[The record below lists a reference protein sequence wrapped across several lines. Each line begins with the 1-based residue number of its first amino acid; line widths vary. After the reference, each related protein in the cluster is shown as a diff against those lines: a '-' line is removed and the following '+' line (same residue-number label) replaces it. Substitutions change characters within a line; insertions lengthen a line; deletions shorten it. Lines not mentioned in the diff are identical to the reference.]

1 MISLWQMT
9 VIREIMKTGSISAA
23 ARQLGR
29 TQPAL
34 SATVKEL
41 ERTMNCR
48 LFERQKNRLIPVPEA
63 FFLLDRATEIL
74 DQVDDLKQ
82 LLKSGGEASPTK
94 INVSSMPVFGD
105 HFLPGIIA
113 EFSKKHP
120 KANFQVAVQGSPEVI
135 SSMETQRFDV
145 GLAERG
151 KENDLIHCRRFDVD
165 CVCALPKGDPLLA
178 KSVIEPADL
187 AGRPCASFLP
197 DHHIAKALKAAFDKA
212 GVDFDP
218 KFQMQNGAAQYEII
232 GSGAGFGVFSPLNAW
247 IHRRLWS
254 NNNDIAFRRFAPKI
268 TYQFSIITPKRRP
281 LSRAA
286 MAFERALEAAVI
298 KMLDEAQSHIDDTPI
313 RRA

>member
-1 MISLWQMT
+1 MT
-9 VIREIMKTGSISAA
+9 VICEIMKTGSISAA

-63 FFLLDRATEIL
+63 FFLLNRATEIL

-105 HFLPGIIA
+105 HFLPGIIV
-113 EFSKKHP
+113 EFSKRHP
-120 KANFQVAVQGSPEVI
+120 KTNFQVAVQGSPEVI
-135 SSMETQRFDV
+135 SSMETQRFAV

-151 KENDLIHCRRFDVD
+151 KENDLIHCRHFDVD
-165 CVCALPKGDPLLA
+165 CVCALQKGDPLLA

-197 DHHIAKALKAAFDKA
+197 DNHIAKALKAAFDKA

-298 KMLDEAQSHIDDTPI
+298 KMLDEAQSHIDDSPI

>member
-1 MISLWQMT
+1 M
-9 VIREIMKTGSISAA
+9 
-23 ARQLGR
+23 
-29 TQPAL
+29 
-34 SATVKEL
+34 
-41 ERTMNCR
+41 
-48 LFERQKNRLIPVPEA
+48 
-63 FFLLDRATEIL
+63 
-74 DQVDDLKQ
+74 
-82 LLKSGGEASPTK
+82 
-94 INVSSMPVFGD
+94 
-105 HFLPGIIA
+105 
-113 EFSKKHP
+113 
-120 KANFQVAVQGSPEVI
+120 
-135 SSMETQRFDV
+135 
-145 GLAERG
+145 
-151 KENDLIHCRRFDVD
+151 
-165 CVCALPKGDPLLA
+165 
-178 KSVIEPADL
+178 IEPTDL

-197 DHHIAKALKAAFDKA
+197 EHHIAKAFKAAFDKA

-254 NNNDIAFRRFAPKI
+254 NNNDIAFRRFAPKL

>member
-41 ERTMNCR
+41 ERNMNCR

-63 FFLLDRATEIL
+63 FFLLDRATKIL

-82 LLKSGGEASPTK
+82 LLKSGGEATPTK

-145 GLAERG
+145 GLAERS

-187 AGRPCASFLP
+187 ASRPCASFLP
-197 DHHIAKALKAAFDKA
+197 DHHIAKALRAAFDKA

-232 GSGAGFGVFSPLNAW
+232 GAGAGFGVFSPLNAW

-286 MAFERALEAAVI
+286 MAFARALEAAVI
-298 KMLDEAQSHIDDTPI
+298 MMLDEAQSHIDDTPI

>member
-9 VIREIMKTGSISAA
+9 VICEIMKTGSISAA

-63 FFLLDRATEIL
+63 FFLLDRATKIL

-82 LLKSGGEASPTK
+82 LLKSGGEATPTK

-113 EFSKKHP
+113 EFSKLHP

-145 GLAERG
+145 GLAERS
-151 KENDLIHCRRFDVD
+151 KENDLIHCRHFDVD
-165 CVCALPKGDPLLA
+165 CVCALPKGDPLLV

-197 DHHIAKALKAAFDKA
+197 NHHIAKALRAAFDKA

-232 GSGAGFGVFSPLNAW
+232 GSGTGFGVFSPLNAW
-247 IHRRLWS
+247 IHHHLWS
-254 NNNDIAFRRFAPKI
+254 NNNYIGFRRFAPKI
-268 TYQFSIITPKRRP
+268 AYQFSIITPKRRP

-286 MAFERALEAAVI
+286 MAFARVLEEAVAQ
-298 KMLDEAQSHIDDTPI
+298 MLEESKTLIDDTSI
-313 RRA
+313 WR

>member
-1 MISLWQMT
+1 
-9 VIREIMKTGSISAA
+9 V
-23 ARQLGR
+23 
-29 TQPAL
+29 
-34 SATVKEL
+34 
-41 ERTMNCR
+41 NCR

-74 DQVDDLKQ
+74 DQVDDLKK
-82 LLKSGGEASPTK
+82 LLKSGSEASPTK

-105 HFLPGIIA
+105 HFLPGIVA
-113 EFSKKHP
+113 EFSKKYP

-151 KENDLIHCRRFDVD
+151 KESDLIHCRRFDVD

-197 DHHIAKALKAAFDKA
+197 DHHIAEALRAAFDKA
-212 GVDFDP
+212 GVDFNP

-232 GSGAGFGVFSPLNAW
+232 GAGAGFGVFSSLNAW

-281 LSRAA
+281 LSHAA
-286 MAFERALEAAVI
+286 MAFARALEASVI

>member
-41 ERTMNCR
+41 EKNMNCQ
-48 LFERQKNRLIPVPEA
+48 LFERQRGRLIPVPEA
-63 FFLLDRATEIL
+63 FFLLDRANEIL
-74 DQVDDLKQ
+74 EQVDDLKQ
-82 LLKSGGEASPTK
+82 LLKSGGEATPTK
-94 INVSSMPVFGD
+94 INISSMPVFGD
-105 HFLPGIIA
+105 HFLPAIIA

-151 KENDLIHCRRFDVD
+151 KDSDLIHCRRFDVD
-165 CVCALPKGDPLLA
+165 CVCALPNGDPLLA

-197 DHHIAKALKAAFDKA
+197 EHHIAEALKAAFDNA
-212 GVDFDP
+212 GVAFDP
-218 KFQMQNGAAQYEII
+218 KFQMQNG
-232 GSGAGFGVFSPLNAW
+232 PPNM
-247 IHRRLWS
+247 
-254 NNNDIAFRRFAPKI
+254 K
-268 TYQFSIITPKRRP
+268 
-281 LSRAA
+281 LSDRV
-286 MAFERALEAAVI
+286 RALASLA
-298 KMLDEAQSHIDDTPI
+298 
-313 RRA
+313 R

>member
-41 ERTMNCR
+41 EKNMNCQ
-48 LFERQKNRLIPVPEA
+48 LFERQRGRLIPVPEA
-63 FFLLDRATEIL
+63 FFLLDRANEIL
-74 DQVDDLKQ
+74 EQVDDLKQ
-82 LLKSGGEASPTK
+82 LLKSGGEATPTK
-94 INVSSMPVFGD
+94 INISSMPVFGD
-105 HFLPGIIA
+105 HFLPAIIA

-151 KENDLIHCRRFDVD
+151 KDSDLIHCRRFDVD
-165 CVCALPKGDPLLA
+165 CVCALPNGDPLLA

>member
-41 ERTMNCR
+41 ERNMNYQ
-48 LFERQKNRLIPVPEA
+48 LFERQKGRLIPVPEA
-63 FFLLDRATEIL
+63 FFLLDRANEIL
-74 DQVDDLKQ
+74 EQVDDLNQ
-82 LLKSGGEASPTK
+82 LLKSGGEATPTK

-105 HFLPGIIA
+105 HFLPSIIA
-113 EFSKKHP
+113 DFSKKHP

-178 KSVIEPADL
+178 KSVIEPTDL

-197 DHHIAKALKAAFDKA
+197 EHHIAKALKAAFDKA

-254 NNNDIAFRRFAPKI
+254 NNNDIVFRQFVPKI

-286 MAFERALEAAVI
+286 MAFAGALEAAVI
-298 KMLDEAQSHIDDTPI
+298 QMLNEAQDHINDAPI
-313 RRA
+313 RG

>member
-41 ERTMNCR
+41 ERNMNYQ
-48 LFERQKNRLIPVPEA
+48 LFERQKGRLIPVPEA
-63 FFLLDRATEIL
+63 FFLLDRANEIL
-74 DQVDDLKQ
+74 EQVDDLNQ
-82 LLKSGGEASPTK
+82 LLKSGGEATPTK

-105 HFLPGIIA
+105 HFLPSIIA
-113 EFSKKHP
+113 DFSKKHP

-178 KSVIEPADL
+178 KSVIEPTDL

-197 DHHIAKALKAAFDKA
+197 EHHIAKAL
-212 GVDFDP
+212 
-218 KFQMQNGAAQYEII
+218 Q
-232 GSGAGFGVFSPLNAW
+232 GSF
-247 IHRRLWS
+247 
-254 NNNDIAFRRFAPKI
+254 
-268 TYQFSIITPKRRP
+268 
-281 LSRAA
+281 
-286 MAFERALEAAVI
+286 
-298 KMLDEAQSHIDDTPI
+298 
-313 RRA
+313 

>member
-9 VIREIMKTGSISAA
+9 VICEIMKTGSISAA

-74 DQVDDLKQ
+74 DQVNDLKQ
-82 LLKSGGEASPTK
+82 LLKSGGEASPIK

-178 KSVIEPADL
+178 KSVIEPTDL

-197 DHHIAKALKAAFDKA
+197 EHHIAKALKAAFDKA

-218 KFQMQNGAAQYEII
+218 KFQMQNGATQYEII

-247 IHRRLWS
+247 ILRRLWS

-286 MAFERALEAAVI
+286 MAFARGLEEAVAQ
-298 KMLDEAQSHIDDTPI
+298 MLEEAQTHIDDTPI
-313 RRA
+313 WR

>member
-9 VIREIMKTGSISAA
+9 VIREIMKAGSISAA

-41 ERTMNCR
+41 ERNMNCQ
-48 LFERQKNRLIPVPEA
+48 LFERQKGRLIPVPEA
-63 FFLLDRATEIL
+63 FFLLDRANEIL
-74 DQVDDLKQ
+74 EQVDDLKQ
-82 LLKSGGEASPTK
+82 LLKSGGEATPTK

-105 HFLPGIIA
+105 HFLPRIIA
-113 EFSKKHP
+113 KFSKKHP
-120 KANFQVAVQGSPEVI
+120 KANFQVAVQGSTEVI

-178 KSVIEPADL
+178 KSVIEPTDL
-187 AGRPCASFLP
+187 AGRSCASFLP
-197 DHHIAKALKAAFDKA
+197 EHHIAKALKAAFDKA

-286 MAFERALEAAVI
+286 MAFGRVLEAAVI
-298 KMLDEAQSHIDDTPI
+298 QMLDEAQNHIGDAPI
-313 RRA
+313 QQ

>member
-41 ERTMNCR
+41 ERNMNCR

-63 FFLLDRATEIL
+63 FFLLDRATKIL

-82 LLKSGGEASPTK
+82 LLKSGGEATPTK

-113 EFSKKHP
+113 EFSKLHP

-145 GLAERG
+145 GLAERS

-197 DHHIAKALKAAFDKA
+197 NHHIAKALRAAFDKA

-232 GSGAGFGVFSPLNAW
+232 GAGAGFGVFSPLNAW

-286 MAFERALEAAVI
+286 MAFARALEAAVI
-298 KMLDEAQSHIDDTPI
+298 KMLDEAQSHFDDTPI

>member
-9 VIREIMKTGSISAA
+9 VIREIMKTGSISGA

-41 ERTMNCR
+41 ERSMNCQ
-48 LFERQKNRLIPVPEA
+48 LFERQKGRLIPVPEA
-63 FFLLDRATEIL
+63 FFLLDRANEIL
-74 DQVDDLKQ
+74 MQVDDLKQ
-82 LLKSGGEASPTK
+82 LLRSGGEVTPTK
-94 INVSSMPVFGD
+94 INVSSMPVFSD
-105 HFLPGIIA
+105 HFLPRVIA

-120 KANFQVAVQGSPEVI
+120 KANFQVSVQGSPEVI
-135 SSMETQRFDV
+135 SSVETQRFDI

-151 KENDLIHCRRFDVD
+151 KENDLIHCRGFDVD
-165 CVCALPKGDPLLA
+165 CICALPKGDPLLA

-197 DHHIAKALKAAFDKA
+197 EHHIAVALKAAFDNA

-218 KFQMQNGAAQYEII
+218 KFQMQNSAAQYEII

-247 IHRRLWS
+247 IHRQFWLD
-254 NNNDIAFRRFAPKI
+254 NNDIGFRRFVPKI
-268 TYQFSIITPKRRP
+268 AYQFSIITPKRRP

-286 MAFERALEAAVI
+286 MAFARVLEDAVTQ
-298 KMLDEAQSHIDDTPI
+298 MLDEAQSHINDAPM
-313 RRA
+313 RR

>member
-41 ERTMNCR
+41 ERSMNCQ
-48 LFERQKNRLIPVPEA
+48 LFERQKGRLIPVPET
-63 FFLLDRATEIL
+63 FFLLDRANEIL
-74 DQVDDLKQ
+74 EQVDNLKQ
-82 LLKSGGEASPTK
+82 LLRSGGEATPTK
-94 INVSSMPVFGD
+94 INVSSMPLFGD
-105 HFLPGIIA
+105 HFLPAIIA
-113 EFSKKHP
+113 KFSKKYP
-120 KANFQVAVQGSPEVI
+120 KANFQVAVQGSSEVI
-135 SSMETQRFDV
+135 SSLETQRFDV

-151 KENDLIHCRRFDVD
+151 KDSDLTQCRHFEVD
-165 CVCALPKGDPLLA
+165 CVCALPNGDPLLA
-178 KSVIEPADL
+178 KSLIEPADL

-197 DHHIAKALKAAFDKA
+197 EHHIAKALKAAFNNA

-218 KFQMQNGAAQYEII
+218 KFQMQNVAAQYEII
-232 GSGAGFGVFSPLNAW
+232 GSGAGFSVFSASSTW
-247 IHRRLWS
+247 FQRRLWS
-254 NNNDIAFRRFAPKI
+254 SNNNIAFRRFAPKI

-286 MAFERALEAAVI
+286 MAFARALDGAVVQ
-298 KMLDEAQSHIDDTPI
+298 MLDEAQSHIDDAPI
-313 RRA
+313 WR

>member
-1 MISLWQMT
+1 M
-9 VIREIMKTGSISAA
+9 
-23 ARQLGR
+23 
-29 TQPAL
+29 
-34 SATVKEL
+34 
-41 ERTMNCR
+41 
-48 LFERQKNRLIPVPEA
+48 
-63 FFLLDRATEIL
+63 LDKATEIL
-74 DQVDDLKQ
+74 GQVDGLKQ
-82 LLKSGGEASPTK
+82 LLKSGGEATSTK
-94 INVSSMPVFGD
+94 INISSMPVFGD

-113 EFSKKHP
+113 KFSKKHP
-120 KANFQVAVQGSPEVI
+120 KANFQVAVQGSPEVT

-151 KENDLIHCRRFDVD
+151 KENDLIHCRRFDVG
-165 CVCALPKGDPLLA
+165 CVCALPKGDLLLA
-178 KSVIEPADL
+178 KSVIEPVDL

-197 DHHIAKALKAAFDKA
+197 NHHIAKALKAAFDNA

-247 IHRRLWS
+247 SHRRLWS

-286 MAFERALEAAVI
+286 MAFERALEALLSRCLTKRKTILMTPLSSNNDLINAVV
-298 KMLDEAQSHIDDTPI
+298 KSGGVALH
-313 RRA
+313 

>member
-9 VIREIMKTGSISAA
+9 VVREIMKAGSISAA

-41 ERTMNCR
+41 ERNMNCQ
-48 LFERQKNRLIPVPEA
+48 LFERQKGRLIPVPEA
-63 FFLLDRATEIL
+63 FFLLDRANEIL
-74 DQVDDLKQ
+74 EQVDDLKQ
-82 LLKSGGEASPTK
+82 LLKSGGEVTPTK

-105 HFLPGIIA
+105 HFLPPIIA
-113 EFSKKHP
+113 KFSKTHP
-120 KANFQVAVQGSPEVI
+120 KANFQVAIQGSPEVI

-151 KENDLIHCRRFDVD
+151 KESDLIHCQSYDVD
-165 CVCALPKGDPLLA
+165 CVCALPKGDPLLT
-178 KSVIEPADL
+178 KSVIEPTDL

-197 DHHIAKALKAAFDKA
+197 EHHIAKALKAAFDKA

-254 NNNDIAFRRFAPKI
+254 NNNNIAFRRFAPKI

-286 MAFERALEAAVI
+286 VAFERALEAAVI
-298 KMLDEAQSHIDDTPI
+298 QMLDEAQSHIDNASI
-313 RRA
+313 RRS

>member
-9 VIREIMKTGSISAA
+9 VICEIMKTGSISAA
-23 ARQLGR
+23 ARHLGR

-74 DQVDDLKQ
+74 DQVNDLKQ
-82 LLKSGGEASPTK
+82 LLKSGGEASPIK

-178 KSVIEPADL
+178 KSVIEPTDL

-197 DHHIAKALKAAFDKA
+197 EHHIAKAFKAAFDKA

>member
-1 MISLWQMT
+1 
-9 VIREIMKTGSISAA
+9 
-23 ARQLGR
+23 
-29 TQPAL
+29 
-34 SATVKEL
+34 
-41 ERTMNCR
+41 MNCR

-145 GLAERG
+145 GLAERS

-187 AGRPCASFLP
+187 ASRPCASFLP
-197 DHHIAKALKAAFDKA
+197 EHHIAKALRAAFDKA

-232 GSGAGFGVFSPLNAW
+232 GAGAGFGVFSPLNAW
-247 IHRRLWS
+247 IHHRLWS
-254 NNNDIAFRRFAPKI
+254 KNNDIAFRRFAPKI

-281 LSRAA
+281 LSRTA

-298 KMLDEAQSHIDDTPI
+298 KMLDEAQSHINDTPT
-313 RRA
+313 RQA

>member
-9 VIREIMKTGSISAA
+9 VICEIMKTGSISAA

-82 LLKSGGEASPTK
+82 LLKSGGEATPTK

-151 KENDLIHCRRFDVD
+151 KESDLIHCRRFDVD

-197 DHHIAKALKAAFDKA
+197 EHHIAKALKAAFDKA

-286 MAFERALEAAVI
+286 MAFARALEAAVI
-298 KMLDEAQSHIDDTPI
+298 KMLDEAQSHIDDAPI
-313 RRA
+313 RR

>member
-41 ERTMNCR
+41 ERSMNCQ
-48 LFERQKNRLIPVPEA
+48 LFERQKGRLIPVPET
-63 FFLLDRATEIL
+63 FFLLDRANEIL
-74 DQVDDLKQ
+74 EQVDDLKQ
-82 LLKSGGEASPTK
+82 LLKSGGEATPTK
-94 INVSSMPVFGD
+94 INVSSMPVFSD
-105 HFLPGIIA
+105 HFLPHVIA
-113 EFSKKHP
+113 EFSKKYP
-120 KANFQVAVQGSPEVI
+120 KANFQVSVQGSPEVI

-151 KENDLIHCRRFDVD
+151 KENELIHCRGFEVD
-165 CVCALPKGDPLLA
+165 CICALPKRDPLLV

-197 DHHIAKALKAAFDKA
+197 EHHIAKALKAAFNNA
-212 GVDFDP
+212 GVDFNP
-218 KFQMQNGAAQYEII
+218 KFQMQNSAAQYEII

-247 IHRRLWS
+247 IHHHLWS
-254 NNNDIAFRRFAPKI
+254 NNNYIGFRRFAPKI
-268 TYQFSIITPKRRP
+268 AYQFSIITPKRRP

-286 MAFERALEAAVI
+286 MAFARVLEAAVI
-298 KMLDEAQSHIDDTPI
+298 QMLDEAQNHIDDAPI
-313 RRA
+313 QQ

>member
-34 SATVKEL
+34 SATIKEL
-41 ERTMNCR
+41 ERNMNYQ
-48 LFERQKNRLIPVPEA
+48 LFERQKGRLIPVPEA
-63 FFLLDRATEIL
+63 FFLLDRANEIL
-74 DQVDDLKQ
+74 EQVDDLNQ
-82 LLKSGGEASPTK
+82 LLKSGGEATPTK

-105 HFLPGIIA
+105 HFLPSIIA
-113 EFSKKHP
+113 DFSKKHP

-178 KSVIEPADL
+178 KSVIEPTDL

-197 DHHIAKALKAAFDKA
+197 EHHIAKAFKAAFDKA

-247 IHRRLWS
+247 THRRLWS
-254 NNNDIAFRRFAPKI
+254 NNNDIVFRQFAPKI

-286 MAFERALEAAVI
+286 MAFAGALEAAVI
-298 KMLDEAQSHIDDTPI
+298 QMLNEAQDHINDAPI
-313 RRA
+313 RG